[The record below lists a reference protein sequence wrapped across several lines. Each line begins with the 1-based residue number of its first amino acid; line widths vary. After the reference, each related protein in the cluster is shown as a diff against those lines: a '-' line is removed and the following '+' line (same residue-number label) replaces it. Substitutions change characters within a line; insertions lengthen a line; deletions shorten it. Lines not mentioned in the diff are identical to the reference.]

1 MRTIDAALA
10 RHLAGDATTLCTC
23 WRVTRSDG
31 LVLGFTDHDRDLTL
45 RGTLFH
51 AASGFS
57 ASDGEA
63 ENTLSAPTS
72 EVAGGFS
79 SEVITEADLIAGR
92 YDGARIEVY
101 RVNWQVPDQH
111 VLLKVQDVGEVK
123 RQTGQFTA
131 ELRSFAAK
139 LSQDQGRTL
148 GRRCDASVGDS
159 RCGIDLSIEGR
170 TVSAVLVAMAAS
182 DRLIV
187 SGLDA
192 YSDDHFRY
200 GRITVTSGAE
210 TGLTAEVE
218 TSRPGEDGTELTLW
232 LPLEVT
238 LSPSDALSITIGC
251 DKRFA
256 TCRDSF
262 ANAANFR
269 GFPHMPGS
277 DFAYSY
283 VSGQTTHDGS
293 VLFE

>member
-1 MRTIDAALA
+1 MRTMSDALA
-10 RHLAGDATTLCTC
+10 RHLEGDATTLATC
-23 WRVTRSDG
+23 WRVTRKDG
-31 LVLGFTDHDRDLTL
+31 LVLGFTDHDRDLSL
-45 RGTLFH
+45 LGTVFF

-72 EVAGGFS
+72 DVTGGFS
-79 SEVITEADLIAGR
+79 SAAITEADLIAGR
-92 YDGARIEVY
+92 YDGARIEVF
-101 RVNWQVPDQH
+101 RVNWQAPEQH
-111 VLLKVQDVGEVK
+111 VLIRVQDIGEVK

-139 LSQDQGRTL
+139 LSQNQGRTL
-148 GRRCDASVGDS
+148 GRRCDASLGDS
-159 RCGIDLSIEGR
+159 RCGVNMTVSGR
-170 TVSAVLVAMAAS
+170 TASAVVVAMDAA
-182 DRLIV
+182 DRVTV
-187 SGLDA
+187 SGLE
-192 YSDDHFRY
+192 SFDDDQFRY
-200 GRITVTSGAE
+200 GKMTVASGTEA
-210 TGLTAEVE
+210 GLACEIE
-218 TSRPGEDGTELTLW
+218 TSRAGDTGTVLTLW

-238 LSPSDALSITIGC
+238 LATGDTLTVTIGC

-256 TCRDSF
+256 TCRDTF